1 MLIVLEKSDEEWETA
16 KNVSTSAEELN
27 GQPLWE
33 WMAEQANQEWA
44 IYSNC
49 NPNNIDPKIFSI

>member
-1 MLIVLEKSDEEWETA
+1 MLVVLEKSDEGWETA

-33 WMAEQANQEWA
+33 RMDKQANEEWEL
-44 IYSNC
+44 YSNC
-49 NPNNIDPKIFSI
+49 DPNNIDPKIFNI